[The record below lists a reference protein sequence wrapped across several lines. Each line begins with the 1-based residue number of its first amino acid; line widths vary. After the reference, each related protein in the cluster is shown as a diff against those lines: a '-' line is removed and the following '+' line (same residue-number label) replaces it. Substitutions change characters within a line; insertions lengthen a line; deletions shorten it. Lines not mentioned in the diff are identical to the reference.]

1 MEKFYVIKS
10 ECVQNGIAFKPTI
23 KYIKDE
29 DKAKQVF
36 DDLVK
41 ELSEVNNDMVEDKN
55 NYEINKVGT
64 KAYRKFYCYYKH
76 NPKVSNFSIEMSSEI
91 ME

>member
-10 ECVQNGIAFKPTI
+10 EYVQNGIVFNPTI
-23 KYIKDE
+23 RYIKDK
-29 DKAKQVF
+29 DNAKQVF

-41 ELSEVNNDMVEDKN
+41 ELSEANNDMVEDKN
-55 NYEINKVGT
+55 NYKIAKVGT
-64 KAYRKFYCYYKH
+64 KAYRRFYCYYKH
-76 NPKVSNFSIEMSSEI
+76 NPKLSNFSIEMSSEI

>member
-10 ECVQNGIAFKPTI
+10 EYVQNGIAFKPTI
-23 KYIKDE
+23 KYIKDK
-29 DKAKQVF
+29 DKANQVF

-41 ELSEVNNDMVEDKN
+41 ELSEDNIDMVENKHI
-55 NYEINKVGT
+55 YEIIKAGNKT
-64 KAYRKFYCYYKH
+64 YRKFYCYYKH
-76 NPKVSNFSIEMSSEI
+76 NPNISNFSIEMSSEI